1 MEIPESIHHRPCAE
15 HRLTCAVVAGAP
27 SASQTTR
34 EESRH
39 AGIGLTSIVS
49 YNIRHESS
57 GRGVGMGIGIRI
69 ENLRKVYDTPP
80 PSAARGAGF
89 SFVSQR
95 SAGTKEKKKKFEV
108 VALDGITLE
117 MQAGE
122 VFGLLGPN
130 GAGKSTTIGVLTTR
144 TRPTSGRA
152 FIGEYDVWQEQ
163 VKAKRL
169 IGVVP
174 QRPNLDFALTAREI
188 LLFHG
193 AYFGQGARERAQRAD
208 ALLEH
213 FKLTDRADHMV
224 RSYSGGMM
232 QRISIARAMMHD
244 PEVLF
249 LDEPSAGLDPQTRL
263 LLWEIVRDYNRQGK
277 TIVLTTHDMSEAD
290 SLCGRLAII
299 DHGKIIAQ
307 GTPAELKASIPGGYL
322 LRLRFNRV
330 PPELVA
336 DLQKLPGVTE
346 VRAANQS
353 GADVYADRGG
363 PLIAPIVNA
372 AQALDVELHDVHIA
386 EPSLETLFLHHTGRS
401 LRD

>member
-1 MEIPESIHHRPCAE
+1 
-15 HRLTCAVVAGAP
+15 
-27 SASQTTR
+27 
-34 EESRH
+34 
-39 AGIGLTSIVS
+39 
-49 YNIRHESS
+49 
-57 GRGVGMGIGIRI
+57 MGIGIRI

-89 SFVSQR
+89 SFISQR
-95 SAGTKEKKKKFEV
+95 SGPKEKKDKKKKFEV
-108 VALDGITLE
+108 VALDDISLE
-117 MQAGE
+117 MRPGE

-152 FIGEYDVWQEQ
+152 FIGEFDVWKEQ

-193 AYFGQGARERAQRAD
+193 AYFGQSSREREQRAQT
-208 ALLEH
+208 LLEQ

-224 RSYSGGMM
+224 RGFSGGMM

-263 LLWEIVRDYNRQGK
+263 LLWEIVRDYNRLGK
-277 TIVLTTHDMSEAD
+277 TIVLTTHDMGEAD
-290 SLCGRLAII
+290 SLCQRLAII
-299 DHGKIIAQ
+299 NHGRIISQ
-307 GTPAELKASIPGGYL
+307 GTPQELKASIPGGYL
-322 LRLRFNRV
+322 LRLRFNRA
-330 PPELVA
+330 PEELLA
-336 DLQKLPGVTE
+336 AMRSLPGVTE
-346 VRAANQS
+346 VRSADHVA
-353 GADVYADRGG
+353 ADVYADRGG
-363 PLIAPIVNA
+363 PLISGIVTA
-372 AQALDVELHDVHIA
+372 AQAAQAELHDVHIA